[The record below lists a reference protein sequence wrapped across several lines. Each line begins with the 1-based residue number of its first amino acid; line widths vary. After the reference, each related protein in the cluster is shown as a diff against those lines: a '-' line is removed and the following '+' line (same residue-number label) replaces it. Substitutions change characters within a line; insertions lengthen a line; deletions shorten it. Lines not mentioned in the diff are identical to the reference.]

1 MALKVFTTLFCTLCF
16 GWMFAQY
23 APAPGLPG
31 SEAISKDDLSILHW
45 PTKALVHRG
54 YINISDTSA
63 TYTFND
69 STSNR
74 TFFGS
79 DSSLVGKQFGPSAMV
94 SLGDSGYA
102 TLEFDLPII
111 NGPGFDVVVFE
122 NGFKLGGDTS
132 YYLELAFVE
141 LSLDGN
147 TFYRFP
153 SHSLTQSET
162 QVSDAEGLNPTKID
176 GLAGKYPTNYGVGF
190 DLDRLYDIH
199 PNAPRKFKYVRVV
212 DAVGSISRHQQF
224 DSQGNVVNDPYPT
237 PYFTG
242 GFDLVAVGVMYAEE
256 ASQWQLVNH
265 PYRLGAE
272 LELSGTLPNNMLL
285 LNAQGQKV
293 AELDALDFGAYR
305 FRKSGLFFLVDP
317 SQQQKTLKILVQ

>member
-1 MALKVFTTLFCTLCF
+1 MKVFVTLLCTLGF
-16 GWMFAQY
+16 GWIFAQY

-31 SEAISKDDLSILHW
+31 SEAISKDDLSISHW
-45 PTKALVHRG
+45 PIKAQVHRG
-54 YINISDTSA
+54 YINISDTNA

-74 TFFGS
+74 AFFGS
-79 DSSLVGKQFGPSAMV
+79 DSSLVGKQFGPAAMV

-102 TLEFDLPII
+102 TLEFELPII
-111 NGPGFDVVVFE
+111 NGPGFDLVVFE
-122 NGFKLGGDTS
+122 NGFKLGSDTS

-147 TFYRFP
+147 TYYRFP
-153 SHSLTQSET
+153 THSLTQT
-162 QVSDAEGLNPTKID
+162 DNQVSDAEGLNPTKLD
-176 GLAGKYPTNYGVGF
+176 GFAGKYPANYGVGF

-212 DAVGSISRHQQF
+212 DAVGSINRHQQF

-242 GFDLVAVGVMYAEE
+242 GFDLMAVGAIHTETPKE
-256 ASQWQLVNH
+256 WQLVNH
-265 PYRLGAE
+265 PFVSGAG
-272 LELSGTLPNNMLL
+272 LELYGNLPNNMLL

-293 AELDALDFGAYR
+293 AAIETGNIGDFR
-305 FRKSGLFFLVDP
+305 FEKSGLYFLVDQD
-317 SQQQKTLKILVQ
+317 QQQKTLKILVR